1 MELTATDLW
10 TRVLES
16 ARSGMPEQSYR
27 TWLSG
32 TGASTLT
39 DGELVV
45 EAPSQFHVEWI
56 EDKYGS
62 LLGELTRR
70 VVGRPL
76 RLVFRSSR
84 MSAAAVPALELSPAP
99 MEAAPPIAPTP
110 PASSSLGARA
120 AAPTPPP
127 ARAAYGLNERYT
139 FDRFVVGS
147 NNQLAAA
154 ACRAVAENPART
166 YNPLFL
172 YGGVG
177 LGKTHL
183 MHAIGLAMLEDEP
196 NSRIAYVS
204 SEQFTNQLVT
214 SIQDG
219 SMADFRRRYR
229 QMDLLLVD
237 DVHFLEGKE
246 RTQEEFFHTFNA
258 LYDAQKQIILTS
270 DRPPKELQGLEER
283 MVSRFEWGLVADIKP
298 PDYETRVAILRKKAS
313 DDRITMDDEV
323 IDYIAHSCTS
333 SVRELEG
340 AVIKLLAFSSL
351 TNQEIT
357 TTLARTALSGVI
369 RGEERGDRPRLTP
382 ESIRDT
388 VARRWKVRHDAL
400 VSKRRTKD
408 LTVPRQ
414 VAMYLIKEMLN
425 TPLVQIGEVFG
436 GRDHSTVIHS
446 IRKVEQDMDGDPG
459 FRREVEETMAELRRT
474 PLHS

>member
-1 MELTATDLW
+1 MELTAAELW
-10 TRVLES
+10 TRVLVS
-16 ARSGMPEQSYR
+16 ARAGIPEQSYR

-32 TGASTLT
+32 TSASALT
-39 DGELVV
+39 DTELLV

-56 EDKYGS
+56 EDKYGPMLS
-62 LLGELTRR
+62 ELTRR
-70 VVGRPL
+70 VMGRSL
-76 RLVFRSSR
+76 KIDFRSSKL
-84 MSAAAVPALELSPAP
+84 PA
-99 MEAAPPIAPTP
+99 AAPPVTETSP
-110 PASSSLGARA
+110 PEARTDTVREICASGLSDTSS
-120 AAPTPPP
+120 PQPPE
-127 ARAAYGLNERYT
+127 RTSSGLNDRYT

-154 ACRAVAENPART
+154 ACRAVAEKPARM

-183 MHAIGLAMLEDEP
+183 MHAIG
-196 NSRIAYVS
+196 NSILDQEGAGRVAYIS
-204 SEQFTNQLVT
+204 SERFTNQLVT
-214 SIQDG
+214 SIQKG
-219 SMADFRRRYR
+219 SMGEFRRRYR

-258 LYDAQKQIILTS
+258 LYDAQKQIVVTS
-270 DRPPKELQGLEER
+270 DRPPKELPGLEER
-283 MVSRFEWGLVADIKP
+283 LISRFEWGLVADIKP
-298 PDYETRVAILRKKAS
+298 PDYETRVAILRKKAA
-313 DDRITMDDEV
+313 DDRIVLDDEV
-323 IDYIAHSCTS
+323 IDYIAHSCTA

-357 TTLARTALSGVI
+357 ISLARTALSGVL
-369 RGEERGDRPRLTP
+369 RGEDRRGRARLTP
-382 ESIRDT
+382 EAIRDT
-388 VARRWKVRHDAL
+388 VARRWKVRPDAL

-414 VAMYLIKEMLN
+414 VAMYLIKTVLD
-425 TPLVQIGEVFG
+425 TSLVQIGLVFG

-446 IRKVEQDMDGDPG
+446 IRKVEQDMEVDSA
-459 FRREVEETMAELRRT
+459 FRREVEDTQAELRRSAD
-474 PLHS
+474 LHI

>member
-1 MELTATDLW
+1 MELTAADLW

-16 ARSGMPEQSYR
+16 ARAGLPEQTYR

-32 TGASTLT
+32 TSASTLT
-39 DGELVV
+39 DGELLV

-56 EDKYGS
+56 EDKYGA

-70 VVGRPL
+70 VVGRAL
-76 RLVFRSSR
+76 RLVFRSAR
-84 MSAAAVPALELSPAP
+84 LPAAALPAVELAP
-99 MEAAPPIAPTP
+99 SLPEPTTTTPTLAP
-110 PASSSLGARA
+110 SARA
-120 AAPTPPP
+120 TTPA
-127 ARAAYGLNERYT
+127 ARAGSGLNERYT
-139 FDRFVVGS
+139 FDRFVVGA

-154 ACRAVAENPART
+154 ACRAVADRPARM

-183 MHAIGLAMLEDEP
+183 MHAIGNQILDQQAA
-196 NSRIAYVS
+196 SRIAYVS

-214 SIQDG
+214 SIQEG
-219 SMADFRRRYR
+219 SMGEFRRRYR

-270 DRPPKELQGLEER
+270 DRPPKELPGLEER
-283 MVSRFEWGLVADIKP
+283 LVSRFEWGLVADIKP
-298 PDYETRVAILRKKAS
+298 PDYETRVAILRKKAY
-313 DDRITMDDEV
+313 DDRIVLDDDV

-357 TTLARTALSGVI
+357 TSLARTALSGVL
-369 RGEERGDRPRLTP
+369 RTEDRNDRQRLSP
-382 ESIRDT
+382 EAIRDT
-388 VARRWKVRHDAL
+388 VARRWKVRPDAL
-400 VSKRRTKD
+400 MSKRRTKD

-414 VAMYLIKEMLN
+414 VAMYLIKELLG
-425 TPLVQIGEVFG
+425 TSLVQIGEVFG

-446 IRKVEQDMDGDPG
+446 IRKVEQDMDDDAG
-459 FRREVEETMAELRRT
+459 FRREVEETQAELRRT
-474 PLHS
+474 AALHS

>member
-1 MELTATDLW
+1 MYLKLPELTRFGGGFRAPMELSASDLW
-10 TRVLES
+10 TQVLAS
-16 ARSGMPEQSYR
+16 ARAGMPEQSYR
-27 TWLSG
+27 TWLSS
-32 TGASTLT
+32 TDASTLT
-39 DGELVV
+39 EVELVV

-62 LLGELTRR
+62 LLSELTRR

-76 RLVFRSSR
+76 RLLFRASR
-84 MSAAAVPALELSPAP
+84 LSASTVPLLELSQPAP
-99 MEAAPPIAPTP
+99 EVSGRTSAAETSPPAGRAGSMEAQAVP
-110 PASSSLGARA
+110 
-120 AAPTPPP
+120 
-127 ARAAYGLNERYT
+127 GLNERYT

-154 ACRAVAENPART
+154 ASRAVAENPARM

-183 MHAIGLAMLEDEP
+183 MHAIGTMIIEREP
-196 NSRIAYVS
+196 SSRVTYVS

-214 SIQDG
+214 SIQEG
-219 SMADFRRRYR
+219 TMPVFRRRYR

-270 DRPPKELQGLEER
+270 DRPPKELSGLEER
-283 MVSRFEWGLVADIKP
+283 LVSRFEWGLVADIKP

-313 DDRITMDDEV
+313 DDHIVLDDEV
-323 IDYIAHSCTS
+323 IDYIAHSCTA

-357 TTLARTALSGVI
+357 TALARSALSGVL
-369 RGEERGDRPRLTP
+369 RGEDWRRTVRLTP
-382 ESIRDT
+382 ETIRDL
-388 VARRWKVRHDAL
+388 VAQRWKVRPEAL
-400 VSKRRTKD
+400 ASKQRTRD
-408 LTVPRQ
+408 LMVPRQ
-414 VAMYLIKEMLN
+414 IAMYLIKEN
-425 TPLVQIGEVFG
+425 PQYISCSH
-436 GRDHSTVIHS
+436 R
-446 IRKVEQDMDGDPG
+446 
-459 FRREVEETMAELRRT
+459 
-474 PLHS
+474 

>member
-10 TRVLES
+10 TRVLDS

-56 EDKYGS
+56 EDKYGP

-84 MSAAAVPALELSPAP
+84 LSPAAVPAMDLSSASVDSAPPSVSVPATTAASRSAQP
-99 MEAAPPIAPTP
+99 SAAPSVP
-110 PASSSLGARA
+110 
-120 AAPTPPP
+120 
-127 ARAAYGLNERYT
+127 RAAYGLNERYT

-154 ACRAVAENPART
+154 ACRAVAENPARI

-183 MHAIGLAMLEDEP
+183 MHAIGMTILEHEP

-219 SMADFRRRYR
+219 SMAEFRRRYR

-237 DVHFLEGKE
+237 DVHFLAGKE

-270 DRPPKELQGLEER
+270 DRPPKELPGLEER

-298 PDYETRVAILRKKAS
+298 PDYETRVAILRKKAA
-313 DDRITMDDEV
+313 DDRIVMDDEV

-357 TTLARTALSGVI
+357 TSLARTALSGVL
-369 RGEERGDRPRLTP
+369 RDDRNERSRLTP
-382 ESIRDT
+382 EAIRDT
-388 VARRWKVRHDAL
+388 VARRWKVRNDAL
-400 VSKRRTKD
+400 ISKRRTKD

-414 VAMYLIKEMLN
+414 VAMYLIKELLG

-446 IRKVEQDMDGDPG
+446 IRKVELDMEADPI
-459 FRREVEETMAELRRT
+459 FRREVEETMAELRRA
-474 PLHS
+474 PLHN

>member
-16 ARSGMPEQSYR
+16 ARGGMPEQSFR

-56 EDKYGS
+56 EDKYGL

-84 MSAAAVPALELSPAP
+84 LNPAGAPAVEVSPTPVDPAP
-99 MEAAPPIAPTP
+99 APATTQAATGTTTRAPAPAPP
-110 PASSSLGARA
+110 RA
-120 AAPTPPP
+120 AS
-127 ARAAYGLNERYT
+127 GLNERYT

-154 ACRAVAENPART
+154 ACRAVSENPART

-183 MHAIGLAMLEDEP
+183 MHAIGLAILEHDP
-196 NSRIAYVS
+196 TSRIAYVS

-219 SMADFRRRYR
+219 SMAEFRRRYR

-270 DRPPKELQGLEER
+270 DRPPKELPGLEER
-283 MVSRFEWGLVADIKP
+283 LVSRFEWGLVADIKP

-313 DDRITMDDEV
+313 DDRIVMDDEV

-357 TTLARTALSGVI
+357 TALARTALSGVL
-369 RGEERGDRPRLTP
+369 RGEDRSERSRLTP
-382 ESIRDT
+382 EAIRDT

-400 VSKRRTKD
+400 ISKRRTKD

-414 VAMYLIKEMLN
+414 VAMYLIKEILD

-446 IRKVEQDMDGDPG
+446 IRKVEQDMEGDPG
-459 FRREVEETMAELRRT
+459 FRREVEETMAELRRGA
-474 PLHS
+474 LHA

>member
-1 MELTATDLW
+1 MELTATDIW

-16 ARSGMPEQSYR
+16 ARAGLPEQTYR

-32 TGASTLT
+32 TSASTLT
-39 DGELVV
+39 NNELLI

-56 EDKYGS
+56 EDKYGA
-62 LLGELTRR
+62 LLAELTRR
-70 VVGRPL
+70 VIGRPL
-76 RLVFRSSR
+76 KLVFRSSR
-84 MSAAAVPALELSPAP
+84 LPPPSVPAFELSPSM
-99 MEAAPPIAPTP
+99 MEAATPAPTASAGSRSAP
-110 PASSSLGARA
+110 PVPPRA
-120 AAPTPPP
+120 AS
-127 ARAAYGLNERYT
+127 GLNDRYT

-154 ACRAVAENPART
+154 ACRAVADKPARQ
-166 YNPLFL
+166 YNPLFI

-183 MHAIGLAMLEDEP
+183 MHAIGNHILASEAA
-196 NSRIAYVS
+196 SRIAYVS

-214 SIQDG
+214 SIQEG
-219 SMADFRRRYR
+219 SMGEFRRRYR

-237 DVHFLEGKE
+237 DVHFLAGKE

-270 DRPPKELQGLEER
+270 DRPPKELPGLEER
-283 MVSRFEWGLVADIKP
+283 LVSRFEWGLVADIKP
-298 PDYETRVAILRKKAS
+298 PDYETRVAILRKKAA
-313 DDRITMDDEV
+313 DDRIVLDTEV
-323 IDYIAHSCTS
+323 IDYIAHSCTA

-357 TTLARTALSGVI
+357 TALARTALSGVL
-369 RGEERGDRPRLTP
+369 RGEGANERARVTP
-382 ESIRDT
+382 EVVRDT
-388 VARRWKVRHDAL
+388 VARRWKVRPDAL
-400 VSKRRTKD
+400 ASKRRTKD

-414 VAMYLIKEMLN
+414 VAMYLIKQVLD
-425 TPLVQIGEVFG
+425 TPLVQIGAVFG

-446 IRKVEQDMDGDPG
+446 IRKVETDMQDDAD
-459 FRREVEETMAELRRT
+459 FRNQVESVATELRRT
-474 PLHS
+474 SPGAFNK

>member
-1 MELTATDLW
+1 MELTAADLW

-16 ARSGMPEQSYR
+16 ARAGIPEQSYR

-32 TGASTLT
+32 TSASALT
-39 DGELVV
+39 DAELLV

-56 EDKYGS
+56 EDKYGPMLS
-62 LLGELTRR
+62 ELTRR
-70 VVGRPL
+70 VMGRPL
-76 RLVFRSSR
+76 RIAFRSSKLP
-84 MSAAAVPALELSPAP
+84 AVALPLTEPSPP
-99 MEAAPPIAPTP
+99 EARTNTAQ
-110 PASSSLGARA
+110 PASGSGSSQ
-120 AAPTPPP
+120 APSSAP
-127 ARAAYGLNERYT
+127 AGRTSSGLNERYT

-154 ACRAVAENPART
+154 ACRAVAEKPARM

-183 MHAIGLAMLEDEP
+183 MHAIGHSILDEEGAG
-196 NSRIAYVS
+196 RVAYIS

-214 SIQDG
+214 SIQQG
-219 SMADFRRRYR
+219 SMGEFRRRYR

-237 DVHFLEGKE
+237 DVHFLAGKE

-258 LYDAQKQIILTS
+258 LYDAQKQIVVTS
-270 DRPPKELQGLEER
+270 DRPPKELPGLEER
-283 MVSRFEWGLVADIKP
+283 LVSRFEWGLVADIKP
-298 PDYETRVAILRKKAS
+298 PDYETRVAILRKKAD
-313 DDRITMDDEV
+313 DDRIVLDDEV
-323 IDYIAHSCTS
+323 IDYIAHSCTA

-357 TTLARTALSGVI
+357 SSLARTALSGVL
-369 RGEERGDRPRLTP
+369 RTEGRRDGARLTP
-382 ESIRDT
+382 EAIRDT
-388 VARRWKVRHDAL
+388 VARRWKVRPDAL

-414 VAMYLIKEMLN
+414 VAMYLIKEVLD
-425 TPLVQIGEVFG
+425 TSLVQIGEVFG

-446 IRKVEQDMDGDPG
+446 IRKIEQDMEVDSA
-459 FRREVEETMAELRRT
+459 FRREVEETQAELRRSAD
-474 PLHS
+474 LHI